1 MENLTKDYLE
11 LSKKIPLDDS
21 IKFTLILNLLAVK
34 NGIRDAFCWNAP
46 EFPNKADYEGHWSKF
61 DIECDGSRLH
71 LLILQNICTDL
82 GLEMELVDT
91 RHHMHFSHIL
101 IKKTFPKILD
111 SDIEEI
117 EKNIFSEMPTF
128 WISSKSI
135 MNHIKNHNDLHNYE
149 ISKILMYPSCCGNWF
164 VDTKTQLL
172 INIIH
177 EHLHEHNVFRELIGS
192 DFDSETI
199 FTNAKTRSNLI
210 NYCIQKFENGEII
223 QNEKFKE
230 EMYSNAEK
238 SSKKFPFVFHNAVC
252 PDCMTDLDSPTMKL
266 NKKYGDFAK
275 KINLEFF
282 EYLQKNSI
290 SANL

>member
-34 NGIRDAFCWNAP
+34 HSIRDAFCWIAP

-164 VDTKTQLL
+164 VDAKTQQL

-177 EHLHEHNVFRELIGS
+177 DHIGS
-192 DFDSETI
+192 DYDPEI
-199 FTNAKTRSNLI
+199 LFTSVYARSNLI
-210 NYCIQKFENGEII
+210 NYCIQNYGED
-223 QNEKFKE
+223 NPRTVKLNA
-230 EMYSNAEK
+230 EMISNAEK
-238 SSKKFPFVFHNAVC
+238 SSKKFSFVFHNAVC
-252 PDCMTDLDSPTMKL
+252 PNCMNDLDSPTMKL
-266 NKKYGDFAK
+266 DKKYGDFAK
-275 KINLEFF
+275 KINLELF
-282 EYLQKNSI
+282 EYLQKNSVNTNI
-290 SANL
+290 